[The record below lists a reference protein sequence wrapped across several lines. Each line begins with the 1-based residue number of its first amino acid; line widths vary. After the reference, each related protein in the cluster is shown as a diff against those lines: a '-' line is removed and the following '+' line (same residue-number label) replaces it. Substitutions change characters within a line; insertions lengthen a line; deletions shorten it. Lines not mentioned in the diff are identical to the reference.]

1 MVGAEQ
7 KGDRRAT
14 ATVDGLLMWRYCKH
28 YKYIHNH
35 HHNNI
40 IYVVGTFKFMQT
52 VFSYTLLDCVSL
64 ILWVPMGVRC
74 VALRIPYPIHY
85 TCVVHIFS
93 SFHSVSC
100 SFCLTK
106 TIIVQTKIIQSS
118 HTNAFVCDDLYIA
131 VSVQATRHMH
141 TYSLVPMSNNIVF
154 CWCRWFI

>member
-1 MVGAEQ
+1 
-7 KGDRRAT
+7 
-14 ATVDGLLMWRYCKH
+14 
-28 YKYIHNH
+28 
-35 HHNNI
+35 
-40 IYVVGTFKFMQT
+40 MQT

-64 ILWVPMGVRC
+64 ILCVPMGVRC

-154 CWCRWFI
+154 CWCRWFIQLKMCIKSTKHQCSENLSNRFLSFSMLLLLESL